1 MVLMMESPSM
11 TKQIGRF
18 SRWLSLVFCLAF
30 SIAALAADTSTRP
43 RIGLALAGGSAKGL
57 AHVGVLKWL
66 QEHRIP
72 VDVVAGTSMGGLVGG
87 LYASGY
93 DAPEM
98 VAFIRSIN
106 WPEALLPD
114 PPYPDLNFR
123 RKQDRQDFPNQLIM
137 GFKGGLRLPS
147 SLSSG
152 QGVGL
157 LLSRF
162 TSPYP
167 NLKSFDELPTPF
179 RCVAVDLKD
188 GKQVI
193 FQSGALF
200 DALRST
206 MSIPGVFTPWHVGDH
221 VLVDGGVLN
230 NLPVDVLK
238 TMEPEFIIAVDL
250 QSLAI
255 EKKAPSSL
263 LGVAARTLDI
273 IIARNE
279 TRNLALANVILAPDV
294 SSFKSSDFQ
303 RAEELE
309 KVGYDTAAL
318 KAKELEP
325 LAVSE
330 KAWAAYLRT
339 RQERRQRP
347 PANPQFL
354 EASRDAKPERA
365 EVQKELSALLG
376 KGFTTQRLDV
386 RLTEI
391 TGWGR
396 YASAD
401 YRAAQRSGAEGYS
414 VLLHEKDYGP
424 PFLNVIILLNGSQAD
439 GLQFGVGG
447 RLTYLDFKGPFSEW
461 RTDFGIGTLN
471 QISTEY
477 YWRIKGTRYFLAP
490 RLFYE
495 DSVFNVYKQGMKYLS
510 IDYQQPGLGA
520 DVGYAAG
527 RSDELRLGYQ
537 LGRLNLSQ
545 NTGPLVF
552 PNTTGNQSLVSA
564 KWEHEGTN
572 HAAVPTKGL
581 RVATQ
586 GSYVFA
592 SPLAKTG
599 YPQLEG
605 LFTWAHPLKPRYTFL
620 TTVSGGVAGN
630 NQIPVPPFSLGGTF
644 RLSALGRN
652 QLYGSRYYYGNLT
665 LLRSLTSPD
674 AVSFVRLYL
683 GGRYEIGNAFMQ
695 HQSANPYQ
703 DGTVGVVGDSFI
715 GVFFFGVSYGEG
727 GQFKV
732 LFRMGR
738 LF

>member
-1 MVLMMESPSM
+1 
-11 TKQIGRF
+11 
-18 SRWLSLVFCLAF
+18 
-30 SIAALAADTSTRP
+30 
-43 RIGLALAGGSAKGL
+43 
-57 AHVGVLKWL
+57 
-66 QEHRIP
+66 
-72 VDVVAGTSMGGLVGG
+72 
-87 LYASGY
+87 
-93 DAPEM
+93 
-98 VAFIRSIN
+98 
-106 WPEALLPD
+106 
-114 PPYPDLNFR
+114 
-123 RKQDRQDFPNQLIM
+123 
-137 GFKGGLRLPS
+137 
-147 SLSSG
+147 
-152 QGVGL
+152 VGL

-162 TSPYP
+162 TSPYS

-188 GKQVI
+188 GEQVI
-193 FQSGALF
+193 FQSGSLF

-206 MSIPGVFTPWHVGDH
+206 MSIPGVFTPWHVGEH

-238 TMEPEFIIAVDL
+238 TMGPQFIIAVDL
-250 QSLAI
+250 QSLAV

-263 LGVAARTLDI
+263 LGVAGRTLDI

-294 SSFKSSDFQ
+294 SGFKSSDFQ
-303 RAEELE
+303 RIEELE
-309 KVGYDTAAL
+309 KLGYETAAL

-330 KAWAAYLRT
+330 EEWVAYLRG
-339 RQERRQRP
+339 RQERRRRP
-347 PANPQFL
+347 RADPQFL
-354 EASRDAKPERA
+354 EASRDSTPERA

-376 KGFTTQRLDV
+376 KEFTTQHLET
-386 RLTEI
+386 RLTGI
-391 TGWGR
+391 IGWGR

-401 YRAAQRSGAEGYS
+401 YCVAQRSGVEGYS
-414 VLLHEKDYGP
+414 VRLHEKEYGP
-424 PFLNVIILLNGSQAD
+424 PFLNMIVLLNGSQAD

-447 RLTYLDFKGPFSEW
+447 RLTFLDFKGPFSEW

-477 YWRIKGTRYFLAP
+477 YWRIKGSRYFLAP

-495 DSVFNVYKQGMKYLS
+495 DSVFNVYSQGMKYLS
-510 IDYQQPGLGA
+510 IDYQQPGFGA
-520 DVGYAAG
+520 DFGYAAG
-527 RSDELRLGYQ
+527 RSNELRLGYQ

-545 NTGPLVF
+545 STGPLIS
-552 PNTTGNQSLVSA
+552 PNVTGNLSFVRV

-572 HAAVPTKGL
+572 LAGVPTEGL
-581 RVATQ
+581 RAVTQ
-586 GSYVFA
+586 GSYTFA
-592 SPLAKTG
+592 SPVAKRG

-605 LFTWAHPLKPRYTFL
+605 LYTWAHPLKPRYTFL
-620 TTVSGGVAGN
+620 TTVSGGVSGN
-630 NQIPVPPFSLGGTF
+630 DQIPVPPFSLGGAF

-665 LLRSLTSPD
+665 LLRSLTSPE
-674 AVSFVRLYL
+674 AVSFVKLYL
-683 GGRYEIGNAFMQ
+683 GGMYEVGNAFMR
-695 HQSANPYQ
+695 HKSANPYQ
-703 DGTVGVVGDSFI
+703 DGTVGVLGDTLI

-727 GQFKV
+727 GQFKI

>member
-1 MVLMMESPSM
+1 MMESRLTRKL
-11 TKQIGRF
+11 TKRF
-18 SRWLSLVFCLAF
+18 SCWFSLALCLAF
-30 SIAALAADTSTRP
+30 STAAFAADPPSRP

-72 VDVVAGTSMGGLVGG
+72 VDVVAGTSMGGLIGG

-93 DAPEM
+93 DVPEM

-106 WPEALLPD
+106 WAEALMPG
-114 PPYPDLNFR
+114 PPYPDLDFR
-123 RKQDRQDFPNQLIM
+123 RKQDRQDFPNRLIM

-147 SLSSG
+147 GLSSG

-167 NLKSFDELPTPF
+167 DLKSFDELPTPF
-179 RCVAVDLKD
+179 RCVAVNLKN
-188 GKQVI
+188 GEQVI
-193 FQSGALF
+193 FQSGPLF

-206 MSIPGVFTPWHVGDH
+206 MSIPGVFTPWHVGDQ

-230 NLPVDVLK
+230 NLPVDILK
-238 TMEPEFIIAVDL
+238 TMGPEFIIAVDL
-250 QSLAI
+250 QSLAV

-263 LGVAARTLDI
+263 LGVASRTLDI

-279 TRNLALANVILAPDV
+279 TRNLALANLILAPDV
-294 SSFKSSDFQ
+294 SGFKSSDFQ

-309 KVGYDTAAL
+309 KVGYETAAL

-330 KAWAAYLRT
+330 EEWAAYLKA
-339 RQERRQRP
+339 RQERRQLA
-347 PANPQFL
+347 PADPRFL
-354 EASRDAKPERA
+354 EASRDSTSERA
-365 EVQKELSALLG
+365 EVQKVLSALLK
-376 KGFTTQRLDV
+376 KGFTTQRLDTQ
-386 RLTEI
+386 LTQV

-396 YASAD
+396 YASTD

-414 VLLHEKDYGP
+414 VQLHEKDYGP
-424 PFLNVIILLNGSQAD
+424 PFLNTIVLLNGSQSD

-447 RLTYLDFKGPFSEW
+447 RLTFLDFKGPFSEW

-477 YWRIKGTRYFLAP
+477 YWRIRGTRYFLAP
-490 RLFYE
+490 RLFYA
-495 DSVFNVYKQGMKYLS
+495 DSVFNVYNQGIKYIS
-510 IDYQQPGLGA
+510 IDYQQPGIGA

-537 LGRLNLSQ
+537 LGRLSVSQ
-545 NTGPLVF
+545 NTGPLIF
-552 PNTTGNQSLVSA
+552 PNTTGNLSSVRA
-564 KWEHEGTN
+564 KWEHEETN
-572 HAAVPTKGL
+572 HAAVPTQGL
-581 RVATQ
+581 RAVTQ
-586 GSYVFA
+586 GSYTLA
-592 SPLAKTG
+592 CPLAKTG
-599 YPQLEG
+599 YPQVEG
-605 LFTWAHPLKPRYTFL
+605 LLTWAHPLKPRYTLL
-620 TTVSGGVAGN
+620 TTVSGGVTGN
-630 NQIPVPPFSLGGTF
+630 NQIPVPPFSLGGAF
-644 RLSALGRN
+644 QLSALGRN

-665 LLRSLTSPD
+665 LLRSLTSPE
-674 AVSFVRLYL
+674 AVSFVKLYL
-683 GGRYEIGNAFMQ
+683 GGMYEIGNAIRQ

-715 GVFFFGVSYGEG
+715 GVFFLGVSYGEG
-727 GQFKV
+727 GQFKI